1 MFPALRYVTQGLKL
15 IPHGI
20 LDQKII
26 TERVIYWF
34 TLTLTRGGSRA
45 AATSKMECFVI
56 IVNGCQPL
64 TIITKRS
71 ILNVAAA
78 LDPPLLT
85 IHCLC
90 KSNQPLFV
98 GNNVKE
104 RISRRVFQ
112 ENKTH
117 QVFAKTNIFYPSP
130 PRYVQEMLVF
140 RNIWRVLFSWNT
152 RFEICPFVLWPT
164 TSTHSFPR
172 SQETS
177 FVGTTQIFFSKSTIV
192 K

>member
-117 QVFAKTNIFYPSP
+117 QVFAKTNIFYPPPSP
-130 PRYVQEMLVF
+130 IRTRNARFSEHLMCFVF
-140 RNIWRVLFSWNT
+140 LKH
-152 RFEICPFVLWPT
+152 PFRDLPFCLMT
-164 TSTHSFPR
+164 DDFYS
-172 SQETS
+172 
-177 FVGTTQIFFSKSTIV
+177 
-192 K
+192 